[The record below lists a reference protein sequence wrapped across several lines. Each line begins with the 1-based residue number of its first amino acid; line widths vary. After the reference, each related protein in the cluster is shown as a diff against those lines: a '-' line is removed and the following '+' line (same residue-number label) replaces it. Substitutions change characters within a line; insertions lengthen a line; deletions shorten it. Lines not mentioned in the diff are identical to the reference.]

1 MTGYDH
7 PLVGK
12 VALLK
17 SGGPAM
23 TIFRMR
29 RFSGA
34 PAGAQVV
41 EAEWFD
47 TSGHLQRDAFD
58 LRELVLLDTTTNP

>member
-1 MTGYDH
+1 
-7 PLVGK
+7 
-12 VALLK
+12 
-17 SGGPAM
+17 M

-34 PAGAQVV
+34 PAGTQVV